1 MNIFIREMKANRKSL
16 ILWCIGSILLVA
28 SGMAKFQGYS
38 TSGQAANE
46 LVAQLPKSLRT
57 ILGFGSLDLA
67 TAIGFFGALFLY
79 LVIMAVIHASVL
91 GATIISKEE
100 AEKTSEFLLAKPVSR
115 ERVIWSKLAAAF
127 VNILVLNLVTWLIS
141 MAMVGNYS
149 EGTDET
155 GNISKLMAGMFILQL
170 IFMLVG
176 TGIGAAS
183 KRPRAAASV
192 ATGILL
198 LDFILY
204 KAVELNSSIDFLQYL
219 TPFMYF
225 DAVKLLSETGF
236 ELVFILLSAIIIAIF
251 SCMTVIC
258 YRRRDLSI

>member
-1 MNIFIREMKANRKSL
+1 MKANRKSL

-57 ILGFGSLDLA
+57 ILGFGSFDLT
-67 TAIGFFGALFLY
+67 TAIGFFGTLFLY
-79 LVIMAVIHASVL
+79 LVIMAVILASVL

-100 AEKTSEFLLAKPVSR
+100 AEKTSEFPLAKPVSR

-127 VNILVLNLVTWLIS
+127 VNILVLNLVTCLIS

-155 GNISKLMAGMFILQL
+155 GNIL
-170 IFMLVG
+170 
-176 TGIGAAS
+176 
-183 KRPRAAASV
+183 
-192 ATGILL
+192 
-198 LDFILY
+198 
-204 KAVELNSSIDFLQYL
+204 
-219 TPFMYF
+219 
-225 DAVKLLSETGF
+225 KLLSETGF